1 MDRQQVGHHIWMML
15 LLKEELK
22 GLVWIREPSHSSCR
36 KIMCELHLY
45 TNPYLY
51 TTPTSVVVLVLVLLF
66 WNLGAKASA
75 AKRQDYLHRDLKVTR
90 IFQFILNSSF
100 IFSTKSVI

>member
-22 GLVWIREPSHSSCR
+22 GLVWIREPSHSTCR
-36 KIMCELHLY
+36 KIMCELDLY

-51 TTPTSVVVLVLVLLF
+51 TTLTSGVVLVLVLFFGILEPKHQ
-66 WNLGAKASA
+66 LPSAKMTCTMI
-75 AKRQDYLHRDLKVTR
+75 LK
-90 IFQFILNSSF
+90 
-100 IFSTKSVI
+100 